1 MRLLLD
7 TNVWLDNYIPDRP
20 NHQLVGSLLT
30 NAIKQQ
36 HDLLYALPSAKDV
49 FYLIG
54 HAYKQMA
61 RMEGDTTEATASAIN
76 EIAWACVDNMA
87 DLACAVGA
95 DASDVWMARKY
106 KALHRDFEDDL
117 VLAAAVRANVDYL
130 VTSDERLIRKAPVA
144 ALAPGDMLDVLLLF
158 ER

>member
-7 TNVWLDNYIPDRP
+7 TNVWLDNYIPDRR

-30 NAIKQQ
+30 CAIRQR

-61 RMEGDTTEATASAIN
+61 RTEGAVTEEAASAIN
-76 EIAWACVDNMA
+76 EVAWACVDNMA
-87 DLACAVGA
+87 DLATAVGA

-106 KALHRDFEDDL
+106 KGLHRDFEDNL
-117 VLAAAVRANVDYL
+117 VLAAAERADADYL
-130 VTSDERLIRKAPVA
+130 VTCDEQLIRKAPVA
-144 ALAPGDMLDVLLLF
+144 ALSPDDMLKVLMMA
-158 ER
+158 E